1 MNQRINLNRKV
12 YNKSDYLKT
21 IDTSF
26 NELLPPIPLV
36 EEDSITIEQ
45 FFDYY
50 NQLFFD
56 IPKTGI
62 NSHNTLIQQSSEY
75 VGNEKTNEEIEA
87 LVQEINSLRDQLL
100 QNQIDLTELQQANA
114 KLAQNTSNG

>member
-26 NELLPPIPLV
+26 NELLPPTPIV
-36 EEDSITIEQ
+36 EENTVTVEQ
-45 FFDYY
+45 FFEYY

-56 IPKTGI
+56 IPKTGVD
-62 NSHNTLIQQSSEY
+62 SHNTLIQQSSEY
-75 VGNEKTNEEIEA
+75 VGDDQTNEEIEA
-87 LVQEINSLRDQLL
+87 LVLEINSLRDQLL
-100 QNQIDLTELQQANA
+100 QSQNDLTELQQANA
-114 KLAQNTSNG
+114 ELAQNTLNG

>member
-114 KLAQNTSNG
+114 ELAQNTSNG

>member
-12 YNKSDYLKT
+12 YKKNDYLKT

-26 NELLPPIPLV
+26 NELVLPLPV
-36 EEDSITIEQ
+36 AEENIITVEQ
-45 FFDYY
+45 FFEYY

-56 IPKTGI
+56 IPKTGV

-75 VGNEKTNEEIEA
+75 VGDEQTNEEIDA

-100 QNQIDLTELQQANA
+100 QSQTDLIELQQANA
-114 KLAQNTSNG
+114 ELAQNTLNG

>member
-26 NELLPPIPLV
+26 NELLPPTPIV
-36 EEDSITIEQ
+36 EEDSITVEQ

-50 NQLFFD
+50 DQLFFD

-75 VGNEKTNEEIEA
+75 VGDEQTNEEIEA

-100 QNQIDLTELQQANA
+100 QNQTDLTELQQANA
-114 KLAQNTSNG
+114 ELAQNTFNG

>member
-26 NELLPPIPLV
+26 NELLPPTPIV
-36 EEDSITIEQ
+36 EEDSITVEQ

-50 NQLFFD
+50 DQLFFD

-75 VGNEKTNEEIEA
+75 VGDEQTNEEIEA

>member
-12 YNKSDYLKT
+12 YKKSDYLKT

-26 NELLPPIPLV
+26 NELILPPPV
-36 EEDSITIEQ
+36 TEENIITVEQ
-45 FFDYY
+45 FFEYY

-75 VGNEKTNEEIEA
+75 VGNEQTNEEIDA

-100 QNQIDLTELQQANA
+100 QSQTDLIELQQANA
-114 KLAQNTSNG
+114 ELAQNTLNG

>member
-26 NELLPPIPLV
+26 NELLPPTPIV
-36 EEDSITIEQ
+36 EEDSITVEQ

-50 NQLFFD
+50 DQLFFD

-75 VGNEKTNEEIEA
+75 VGDEQTNEEIEA

-100 QNQIDLTELQQANA
+100 QNQTDLTELQQANA
-114 KLAQNTSNG
+114 ELAQNTLNG

>member
-26 NELLPPIPLV
+26 NELLPPISII
-36 EEDSITIEQ
+36 EENTVTVEQ
-45 FFDYY
+45 FFEYY

-56 IPKTGI
+56 IPKTGV

-75 VGNEKTNEEIEA
+75 VGDDQTNGEIEA
-87 LVQEINSLRDQLL
+87 LVLEINSLRDQLL
-100 QNQIDLTELQQANA
+100 QSQNDLTELQQANA
-114 KLAQNTSNG
+114 ELAQNIPNG

>member
-12 YNKSDYLKT
+12 YDKSDYLKT

-26 NELLPPIPLV
+26 NELAPLTPII
-36 EEDSITIEQ
+36 EEDNITVEQ
-45 FFDYY
+45 FFEYY

-56 IPKTGI
+56 IPKTGV

-75 VGNEKTNEEIEA
+75 VGDEQTNEEIDA

-100 QNQIDLTELQQANA
+100 QSQTDLTELQQANA
-114 KLAQNTSNG
+114 ELAQNTLNG